1 MSEIF
6 SKIKESLTMQQ
17 VAEHFGY
24 KVNRSGFIL
33 SPFGNEKTPSCK
45 LYRNSYYDFSTA
57 AGGDLI
63 QFTAAL
69 TGSNNWQA
77 CQYLV
82 EAFSLPYSLSGHT
95 DNHEEIRRRQ
105 EERQREQE
113 RKQEFKTC
121 LIKKIDELKRWE
133 GIYKKALEKELYEPF
148 SDMWCYCMDELQKAG
163 YKLDTLCG
171 SDQAAYR
178 RMKPD
183 LVAGLPSDRAQWLL
197 DVLSILGEDG
207 RFKAT
212 QEEILRIEKQRNF
225 ELCRVPEERGRK
237 KRIQIQRKEDLSKM
251 SDSDLV
257 KLLGSLIAAT

>member
-1 MSEIF
+1 MSELF
-6 SKIKESLTMQQ
+6 NEIKESLTMQQ

-82 EAFSLPYSLSGHT
+82 EAFSLPYSLSGGI
-95 DNHEEIRRRQ
+95 DNREQIRRREQ
-105 EERQREQE
+105 EKQKQQERQ
-113 RKQEFKTC
+113 QEFKAC
-121 LIKKIDELKRWE
+121 LLRKIDELKCWE
-133 GIYKKALEKELYEPF
+133 DIYKVALEKKLYEPF
-148 SDMWCYCMDELQKAG
+148 SDMWCYCMDELQKTG
-163 YKLDTLCG
+163 YKLDILCG
-171 SDQAAYR
+171 SDQSMYR

-183 LVAGLPSDRAQWLL
+183 SAAGLSSDRPQWLL

-207 RFKAT
+207 NFKAT
-212 QEEILRIEKQRNF
+212 REEILKIEKQRDF
-225 ELCRVPEERGRK
+225 ELFREPEKRGEK
-237 KRIQIQRKEDLSKM
+237 KRLWRKEDLRQM
-251 SDSDLV
+251 SNGDLIR
-257 KLLGSLIAAT
+257 LLENLTAVT